1 MKPDDDVPRLPRGK
15 GLRLR
20 PSDVARIG
28 MVALLLVCIVVLGRP
43 CASGVAGFVDSFSP
57 APDAGPAAPPAAG
70 EMQLERLTE
79 EEIRRRFPND
89 EAWRRNDSKRE
100 DAKDTK

>member
-1 MKPDDDVPRLPRGK
+1 MKPDDDDVPRLPRGK

-20 PSDVARIG
+20 TSDVARIG

-57 APDAGPAAPPAAG
+57 VPDAGPAT
-70 EMQLERLTE
+70 EELHLERLTE
-79 EEIRRRFPND
+79 EEIRRRFPGDQPDAGLLN
-89 EAWRRNDSKRE
+89 RE
-100 DAKDTK
+100 DAKHAK